1 MDIVEIISTVGFPI
15 ACVIGLCWFV
25 WHIYQQSV
33 KREEKLMEVN
43 AKAIATI
50 SKYADRLD
58 EIQTD
63 VQTIKQDVVL
73 LLKKGE
79 EG

>member
-1 MDIVEIISTVGFPI
+1 MDIVEVISTVGFPI

-33 KREEKLMEVN
+33 KREGRLMEVN
-43 AKAIATI
+43 EKAIATI

-79 EG
+79 EE